1 MSDCTI
7 KNERSVLLFQL
18 FNQVYIP
25 PDSTTHI
32 KEAKAY
38 EAYRR
43 NFFRKA
49 DFFNI
54 LHFIYPPHSKEN
66 IIS

>member
-43 NFFRKA
+43 NFFRK
-49 DFFNI
+49 
-54 LHFIYPPHSKEN
+54 
-66 IIS
+66 

>member
-7 KNERSVLLFQL
+7 KMEEVLLFQS
-18 FNQVYIP
+18 FNQIYIP
-25 PDSTTHI
+25 SDATTHI

-43 NFFRKA
+43 NFFRK
-49 DFFNI
+49 
-54 LHFIYPPHSKEN
+54 
-66 IIS
+66 